1 MYFDSV
7 TSHQKGN
14 QECYKMVLLKLVCGG
29 CEEIMLVK
37 VFESVAETSFDKRMS
52 QEEVSYAEVINWSE
66 MVVTKFTPAIKHNAI
81 HLIKWDVA

>member
-1 MYFDSV
+1 
-7 TSHQKGN
+7 
-14 QECYKMVLLKLVCGG
+14 MVLLKLVCGG

-66 MVVTKFTPAIKHNAI
+66 MVVTKFTPTKIGLMFLAARQRTADCPEIAPG
-81 HLIKWDVA
+81 